1 MNAGHRNASRDIP
14 ALAGMNFF
22 STLNP
27 VLWCAMTAWEFQ
39 RCFPAF
45 FERQGSYI
53 LTAAALFLLPM
64 LFLTGVSAYLMAKF
78 PCRNILSCSKTAEVL
93 TTLFV
98 LVIRPFLAPWALL
111 PTLVIMTLL
120 LGGEYAI
127 YRPALR
133 CYMALML
140 PKTRLSEAVGKVQG
154 MAFAGAAFAVA
165 LAAAFKS
172 KWVFW
177 YDKSTPS
184 ICLILFA
191 AFAVYGLLLATRVRA
206 ADALRPRAR
215 YVLLRHLRRT
225 RREKQL
231 HRKELMINA
240 TGEVFILALLIFVI
254 TAVTQYVHIHFTSAI
269 DSELLLTL
277 LMVTPLAGTAVGS
290 IAGAHFSKGRAET
303 GLIPGY
309 GLLTAL
315 LLASFGC
322 FSFLPAGKYECII
335 FTAGLFLFGLLAG
348 ILTVPFQAYQEF
360 FVRRDLSPTFFAGF
374 YFKFG
379 IGFLSVVAVNA
390 LIYRFS
396 IPVYA
401 ACFVLAVLTLILLLT
416 AFRMMP
422 VMLLRF
428 AMRVLLHTLYRLRL
442 FDEHKIPE
450 SGGAL
455 LVANRSSFVD
465 MLLLTAATSR
475 PIRFLMHESYFR
487 YPLLH
492 PWWKAA
498 GFIEVP
504 ANKPKRLQKLFEE
517 TAQLLRD
524 GELLCIFPEEDI
536 TRNGVMSG
544 FRDGM
549 KKMLPSDADIPVIPV
564 RIGLTWGSIFSCY
577 EGKFKLRRPQELPHP
592 ASVTAGDPVPAETS
606 AYELRIILSELA
618 AATENIPAPG
628 ERPFHSQFA
637 HIAKRNPFGK
647 PFIRELRGGKWKVP
661 NHLRLLSKAILI
673 SRYLRRRHR
682 DESEYI
688 GVMLPNSL
696 DFFLAFTAVLMA
708 DKTPAI
714 LNYTSSA
721 EARQTAVSKAKI
733 KCIITSR
740 EVLEKQNISAAPGM
754 IFIDDIKKKAHSPFC
769 SFWWKF
775 MALIL
780 PGAELM
786 KLVSPETWDDV
797 NRTGVVLFSSGSTGI
812 PKGIMLSHRNI
823 IANVVSFSQAIAWTK
838 KDRIAG
844 NLPLFHSF
852 GMSACLWMPLY
863 TGAEVT
869 MIPNPLDAVN
879 VGKAM
884 RERRAT
890 VLFATPSFLQL
901 YMRRCK
907 AEDFASL
914 RLTVA
919 GAEQLRDDIADKF
932 YDLCGLMIAEAYGCT
947 ELSPVVS
954 VNLANSLM
962 ELGVKVARRGS
973 IGPSLPGVCAKVVDP
988 STFELLPEDTDGLLI
1003 VTGANVMQGYLGE
1016 PEKSAEVIRDGWY
1029 ITGDIAR
1036 MDKNGFITIT
1046 GRLSR
1051 FSKIAGEMV
1060 PHELV
1065 EREINAILQPDER
1078 LVAVTG
1084 VADEVRGEKL
1094 VVFYTDERLLAPEQ
1108 LVRALR
1114 QRQIPNLW
1122 IPKAEDFIKV
1132 DAIPLLGSGKLDLNA
1147 LNELAKRF
1155 AGTSAADH
1163 IFQ

>member
-1 MNAGHRNASRDIP
+1 
-14 ALAGMNFF
+14 
-22 STLNP
+22 
-27 VLWCAMTAWEFQ
+27 
-39 RCFPAF
+39 
-45 FERQGSYI
+45 
-53 LTAAALFLLPM
+53 
-64 LFLTGVSAYLMAKF
+64 
-78 PCRNILSCSKTAEVL
+78 
-93 TTLFV
+93 
-98 LVIRPFLAPWALL
+98 
-111 PTLVIMTLL
+111 
-120 LGGEYAI
+120 
-127 YRPALR
+127 
-133 CYMALML
+133 
-140 PKTRLSEAVGKVQG
+140 
-154 MAFAGAAFAVA
+154 
-165 LAAAFKS
+165 
-172 KWVFW
+172 
-177 YDKSTPS
+177 
-184 ICLILFA
+184 
-191 AFAVYGLLLATRVRA
+191 
-206 ADALRPRAR
+206 
-215 YVLLRHLRRT
+215 
-225 RREKQL
+225 
-231 HRKELMINA
+231 
-240 TGEVFILALLIFVI
+240 
-254 TAVTQYVHIHFTSAI
+254 
-269 DSELLLTL
+269 
-277 LMVTPLAGTAVGS
+277 
-290 IAGAHFSKGRAET
+290 
-303 GLIPGY
+303 
-309 GLLTAL
+309 
-315 LLASFGC
+315 
-322 FSFLPAGKYECII
+322 
-335 FTAGLFLFGLLAG
+335 
-348 ILTVPFQAYQEF
+348 
-360 FVRRDLSPTFFAGF
+360 
-374 YFKFG
+374 
-379 IGFLSVVAVNA
+379 
-390 LIYRFS
+390 
-396 IPVYA
+396 
-401 ACFVLAVLTLILLLT
+401 
-416 AFRMMP
+416 
-422 VMLLRF
+422 
-428 AMRVLLHTLYRLRL
+428 
-442 FDEHKIPE
+442 
-450 SGGAL
+450 
-455 LVANRSSFVD
+455 
-465 MLLLTAATSR
+465 
-475 PIRFLMHESYFR
+475 
-487 YPLLH
+487 
-492 PWWKAA
+492 
-498 GFIEVP
+498 
-504 ANKPKRLQKLFEE
+504 
-517 TAQLLRD
+517 
-524 GELLCIFPEEDI
+524 
-536 TRNGVMSG
+536 
-544 FRDGM
+544 
-549 KKMLPSDADIPVIPV
+549 
-564 RIGLTWGSIFSCY
+564 
-577 EGKFKLRRPQELPHP
+577 
-592 ASVTAGDPVPAETS
+592 
-606 AYELRIILSELA
+606 
-618 AATENIPAPG
+618 
-628 ERPFHSQFA
+628 
-637 HIAKRNPFGK
+637 
-647 PFIRELRGGKWKVP
+647 
-661 NHLRLLSKAILI
+661 
-673 SRYLRRRHR
+673 
-682 DESEYI
+682 
-688 GVMLPNSL
+688 
-696 DFFLAFTAVLMA
+696 
-708 DKTPAI
+708 
-714 LNYTSSA
+714 
-721 EARQTAVSKAKI
+721 
-733 KCIITSR
+733 
-740 EVLEKQNISAAPGM
+740 
-754 IFIDDIKKKAHSPFC
+754 
-769 SFWWKF
+769 
-775 MALIL
+775 
-780 PGAELM
+780 M